1 MRIPLALLADHA
13 SAHQTDGKLYVI
25 GGGIKVLPFAVF
37 PAIQPQLSL
46 ALGIEVAPD
55 ELGMDHTLTIESR
68 SPMDEAVSQPVSVTF
83 SVLPGNDPS
92 RPGYFH
98 FVSNMDNVGFP
109 VEGDYVFAIAIDAEQ
124 LAQITVRAERSDD
137 AKLAAEVAAQ
147 TQAGKLLAAGYEAF
161 NRGEV
166 DAAEAAFKIL
176 VDRFPNLPGG
186 HNNLGFVLLARG
198 EATAAL
204 EAFTKAK
211 QLGYPQD
218 EIGDA
223 NVACALYLAGDAAG
237 ALRGFVDCLQTHI
250 FSTPATLFGI
260 GASGLFPV
268 VLASAAEYASLMALN
283 AAWSAAGAGDASAAA
298 RYLASARAGELSLEG
313 DETDRLF
320 VESVNALGAKSEQ
333 WSSRSPEKSG

>member
-1 MRIPLALLADHA
+1 MRIPLALFADHA

-25 GGGIKVLPFAVF
+25 GGGIRALPFAVF

-55 ELGMDHTLTIESR
+55 ELGMDHTLTIESHG
-68 SPMDEAVSQPVSVTF
+68 PTDEAVSQPVSVTF
-83 SVLPGNDPS
+83 LVPPGKDPS

-98 FVSNMDNVGFP
+98 FVSNMNNVGFP
-109 VEGDYVFAIAIDAEQ
+109 VEGDYEFAVAIDGEQ
-124 LAQITVRAERSDD
+124 LAQITVRAEQGDD

-147 TQAGKLLAAGYEAF
+147 SEAGKLLGDGYEAF
-161 NRGEV
+161 NRGEAS
-166 DAAEAAFKIL
+166 AAEAAFRTV
-176 VDRFPNLPGG
+176 VDRFPRIAAG
-186 HNNLGFVLLARG
+186 HNNLGFVLLANG

-204 EAFTKAK
+204 EAFARAK
-211 QLGYPQD
+211 QLGYPQN

-268 VLASAAEYASLMALN
+268 VLVSAAEYASLMALN
-283 AAWSAAGAGDASAAA
+283 AAWSALGAGDTSATAQ
-298 RYLASARAGELSLEG
+298 YLASAGAGELSFRS
-313 DETDRLF
+313 DETGQLF

-333 WSSRSPEKSG
+333 GSTRSPQISS